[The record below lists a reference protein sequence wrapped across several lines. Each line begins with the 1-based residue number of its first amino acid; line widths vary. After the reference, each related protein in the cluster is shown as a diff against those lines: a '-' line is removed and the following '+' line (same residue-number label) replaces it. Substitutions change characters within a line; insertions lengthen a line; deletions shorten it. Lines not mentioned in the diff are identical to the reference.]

1 MDNIRIKVGN
11 AAGTEITVDSELS
24 LTSENPV
31 QNKVVTAALN
41 GKQDT
46 LTIDSELSVYSR
58 NPVQNGT
65 ITSAL
70 NRKQDI
76 ISPEI
81 LKWMLFGA
89 FPSEMHRNIFR
100 GEYLGA
106 TVTSAQ
112 KAAIADGSFN
122 DLFLG
127 DYWTINGVNWRIA
140 DMDYYYEKF
149 YAAEAGELQTTDK
162 HHLVIVP
169 DTAIYETFYK
179 DGNTDTTGYAGSALH
194 SAEAAE
200 AIVNSAFP
208 GMMLTYNDL
217 LTTNSQS
224 PYTQAA
230 EECTVEAMS
239 SAMVFG
245 NYTVY
250 NTAFSTISNPNTI
263 ARVPSC
269 RQFALFR
276 IAPLYIQTEN
286 YYFLRDSCSY
296 DVKVEIA
303 FSSPRHIPWDQKAY
317 HRPFFL
323 LGVNE

>member
-1 MDNIRIKVGN
+1 MAALVNYNYSTNYAEFSIENEAELAKLPTTTAKGSGELANIDTVKAGSMAYTTSGIFRVFRLDGAGN
-11 AAGTEITVDSELS
+11 WNEITFEDGGGESWITDS
-24 LTSENPV
+24 
-31 QNKVVTAALN
+31 
-41 GKQDT
+41 
-46 LTIDSELSVYSR
+46 
-58 NPVQNGT
+58 
-65 ITSAL
+65 
-70 NRKQDI
+70 
-76 ISPEI
+76 
-81 LKWMLFGA
+81 
-89 FPSEMHRNIFR
+89 SEMHRNIFR
-100 GEYLGA
+100 GKYLGTA
-106 TVTSAQ
+106 VTAAQ

-162 HHLVIVP
+162 HHLVIVS
-169 DTAIYETFYK
+169 DTALYETFYK

-217 LTTNSQS
+217 LMTTSQPRFVS
-224 PYTQAA
+224 AIR
-230 EECTVEAMS
+230 ECTVEAMS

-250 NTAFSTISNPNTI
+250 NTTFTSSSSLNDLA
-263 ARVPSC
+263 AVPSC
-269 RQFALFR
+269 RQFALFG
-276 IAPLYIQTEN
+276 IAPVYIQTEN
-286 YYFLRDSCSY
+286 HYFLRDSCDSNI
-296 DVKVEIA
+296 KVVVA
-303 FSSPRHIPWDQKAY
+303 YSSPRYYPPNQKAY

-323 LGVNE
+323 LGSAE